1 MVAGSPVGD
10 GPKEFDERASLASL
24 QHQEGRL
31 GRGWQ
36 LTQRYGQARAKPTA
50 DAPAAGAGPEA
61 LLSALA
67 DMAVPLFSD
76 WCAVDLADGRGELHR
91 LVIRHRGC
99 TASDP
104 ADLPD
109 ESCSASLASRVPTLS
124 QIAERVIANGRSEV
138 WPVVDGERLP
148 WCVVVGLWV
157 DERPFAAVTFAVDEP
172 HPGYELSEIVA
183 AEEVSWGTAN
193 AVERMLLHRD
203 ARDAIRRSQRIA
215 SQLHQLIA
223 ASMTVAGLGSEQ
235 EILVSLAGSTRS
247 VFDADTA
254 IVSLESGS
262 AAPLCG
268 VAQRGQK
275 AHSQGSGDYPGWDGF
290 PVSRTGT
297 TATWLEDGWLVAPIV
312 EDRDRTRGVVGIRR
326 EANSEFGA
334 EEMEV
339 LTLLAQIASRA
350 LSATELSR
358 TIQHNEARW
367 RVLVE
372 SAPVGIV
379 EVDTEGGVRWWN
391 RAAGKIFAWP
401 EYSDSPID
409 TGPVDTGPAFPEA
422 AVPRLEVLWSDVL
435 RGAFAGSR
443 DFVDVE
449 IEGRRRDLTAS
460 AVLLPSADDEAR
472 SILTLVD
479 DVTDHRELKAELR
492 HAHQMEIRGQ
502 VASSV
507 AHDFNNLL
515 TLISGYAEMLS
526 QNLESDDRALQMV
539 MDIQTT
545 ASRASSLTEQLQAI
559 GRTKAPEPVV
569 LSPVAAIQ
577 SNAEVIERIVGVD
590 VEVVWSLDEHPRN
603 VRVDADQ
610 FEQMILN
617 LTLNARDA
625 MPEGGRLRI
634 AVDSSQV
641 GEGQVSIL
649 HVEPGSYV
657 RISIEDDGSGMDE
670 ETRQHCFD
678 PLFTTKGP
686 FAGTGLGLASARRL
700 VEQSGGSISCRSEL
714 GVGTTFE
721 ILLPTVDEP
730 ANDESPLA
738 HAVRAPGSAT
748 VLLAADD
755 EGLRQFMN
763 RVLERNGYRV
773 IEADSAERALELMTG
788 RTDGIDLL
796 VSDVIMGPVTGPE
809 LAAALQHA
817 NPALRVLMTSGSA
830 DATVIKDLSAGSAA
844 FLAKPF
850 KPSELIDQVHE
861 LLSRVEPHPNGAK
874 GAARRDVPDAPTT
887 ST

>member
-1 MVAGSPVGD
+1 MTSGAQDGGGPQSPSRQ
-10 GPKEFDERASLASL
+10 PALADL
-24 QHQEGRL
+24 EDQEGRT

-36 LTQRYGQARAKPTA
+36 FTQRYAAARAKPG
-50 DAPAAGAGPEA
+50 DAYSEPGTSSDTF
-61 LLSALA
+61 LVALA

-76 WCAVDLADGRGELHR
+76 WCAVDLADTSGELRR
-91 LVIRHRGC
+91 LVVRHRGC
-99 TASDP
+99 TSSNS
-104 ADLPD
+104 ADRHNGSCD
-109 ESCSASLASRVPTLS
+109 ESLAKTVPNLSLIT
-124 QIAERVIANGRSEV
+124 ERVIANGRSEV
-138 WPVVDGERLP
+138 WPDTDDGLRP
-148 WCVVVGLWV
+148 QCVVVSLWV
-157 DERPFAAVTFAVDEP
+157 NERPFAAVTFALDET

-183 AEEVSWGTAN
+183 AEEVSWATAN
-193 AVERMLLHRD
+193 AIERFLLHRD
-203 ARDAIRRSQRIA
+203 ARDAIHGSQRIA

-223 ASMTVAGLGSEQ
+223 ASMTVAGLGSER
-235 EILVSLAGSTRS
+235 EILVSLAASTRS
-247 VFDADTA
+247 VFDANTA

-268 VAQRGQK
+268 VARRGEK
-275 AHSQGSGDYPGWDGF
+275 AHSQGHLNDAGASGF
-290 PVSRTGT
+290 PASRAGAAT
-297 TATWLEDGWLVAPIV
+297 TWLEDGWLVAPIV
-312 EDRDRTRGVVGIRR
+312 EDRDRTRGVVAIRR
-326 EANSEFGA
+326 EANSDFGA
-334 EEMEV
+334 EEIEV
-339 LTLLAQIASRA
+339 LTLLAQITSRA

-358 TIQHNEARW
+358 TIQQNEARW

-391 RAAGKIFAWP
+391 RAAGKIFAWAA
-401 EYSDSPID
+401 YSDSPVNPDSPIN
-409 TGPVDTGPAFPEA
+409 TGPVFPET
-422 AVPRLEVLWSDVL
+422 AVNRLEVLWSDVL

-449 IEGRRRDLTAS
+449 IGGRRRDLTAS
-460 AVLLPSADDEAR
+460 AVLLPSAEGESR

-526 QNLESDDRALQMV
+526 QNLERDEHALQLV
-539 MDIQTT
+539 MDIQST

-590 VEVVWSLDEHPRN
+590 VEVVWSLDEQPRN

-617 LTLNARDA
+617 LALNARDA
-625 MPEGGRLRI
+625 MPEGGHLSI
-634 AVDSSQV
+634 AVAPVQV
-641 GEGQVSIL
+641 GEEQATVL
-649 HVEPGSYV
+649 NVEPGNYV
-657 RISIEDDGSGMDE
+657 LISVEDNGVGMDE
-670 ETRQHCFD
+670 DTLQHCFD

-700 VEQSGGSISCRSEL
+700 VEQSGGSISCRSQFDL
-714 GVGTTFE
+714 GTTFE
-721 ILLPTVDEP
+721 ILLPIVDEP
-730 ANDESPLA
+730 ANDDSPLIHPA
-738 HAVRAPGSAT
+738 GARGSAT
-748 VLLAADD
+748 VLVAEDD
-755 EGLRQFMN
+755 EGLRRLMS

-773 IEADSAERALELMTG
+773 IEADSAEQALEVTSG
-788 RTDGIDLL
+788 HADSIDLL
-796 VSDVIMGPVTGPE
+796 LSDVVMGPLSGPE
-809 LAAALQHA
+809 LAAALQIA
-817 NPALRVLMTSGSA
+817 NPALRVLLTSGSA

-850 KPSELIDQVHE
+850 KPSELINRVHE
-861 LLSRVEPHPNGAK
+861 LLSRVQPRPEGAE
-874 GAARRDVPDAPTT
+874 AITDDR
-887 ST
+887 S

>member
-1 MVAGSPVGD
+1 MTPGD
-10 GPKEFDERASLASL
+10 REQTDPQAIDRQLTLASL
-24 QHQEGRL
+24 QDQEGRL

-36 LTQRYGQARAKPTA
+36 FTQRFAAARAKQGA
-50 DAPAAGAGPEA
+50 AESAPPSGTDE
-61 LLSALA
+61 LLVALA

-76 WCAVDLADGRGELHR
+76 WCCVNVVEGDGDLRR
-91 LVIRHRGC
+91 LIVRHRGC
-99 TASDP
+99 V
-104 ADLPD
+104 ADRAEQPNG
-109 ESCSASLASRVPTLS
+109 SCVASLVERVPQLTPM
-124 QIAERVIANGRSEV
+124 AKRVLANGRSEV
-138 WPVVDGERLP
+138 WPNSDDQRP
-148 WCVVVGLWV
+148 WCIVVGLWV
-157 DERPFAAVTFAVDEP
+157 NERPFATVTFAVDET

-193 AVERMLLHRD
+193 AIERFLLHRD
-203 ARDAIRRSQRIA
+203 AHDAIRQSQRIA
-215 SQLHQLIA
+215 RQLHQLIA
-223 ASMTVAGLGSEQ
+223 ASMTVTGLENEQ
-235 EILVSLAGSTRS
+235 AILVSLAGSTRS

-268 VAQRGQK
+268 VARRGKK
-275 AHSQGSGDYPGWDGF
+275 ACSLGPGDDAEPDEF
-290 PVSRTGT
+290 PASRAGT
-297 TATWLEDGWLVAPIV
+297 TATWLENGWLVAPIL
-312 EDRDRTRGVVGIRR
+312 EERDHTRGVVAIRR
-326 EANSEFGA
+326 ETNAGFGA

-358 TIQHNEARW
+358 TIKQNEARW

-379 EVDTEGGVRWWN
+379 EVDPDGGVRWWN
-391 RAAGKIFAWP
+391 RAAGKIFAWSS
-401 EYSDSPID
+401 YSDSPINRV
-409 TGPVDTGPAFPEA
+409 PEFPEA
-422 AVPRLEVLWSDVL
+422 AVARLEVLWSDVL

-449 IEGRRRDLTAS
+449 IGGRRRDLTAS
-460 AVLLPSADDEAR
+460 AVLLPSADGDAR

-526 QNLESDDRALQMV
+526 QNLQSDDHSLQMV

-545 ASRASSLTEQLQAI
+545 ASRASSLTEQLQTI
-559 GRTKAPEPVV
+559 GRTKAPEPIV

-590 VEVVWSLDEHPRN
+590 VEVVWSLDERAGN

-617 LTLNARDA
+617 LALNARDA
-625 MPEGGRLRI
+625 MPEGGRLSI
-634 AVDSSQV
+634 AVDSTQV
-641 GEGQVSIL
+641 EGAQAAAL
-649 HVEPGSYV
+649 NVEPGEFI
-657 RISIEDDGSGMDE
+657 RISIEDNGSGMDE
-670 ETRQHCFD
+670 ETRLHCFD

-686 FAGTGLGLASARRL
+686 FEGTGLGLASARRL

-714 GVGTTFE
+714 GVGTTFT
-721 ILLPTVDEP
+721 ILLPVVDEV
-730 ANDESPLA
+730 ASDDSPLA
-738 HAVRAPGSAT
+738 HAVRARGSAT
-748 VLLAADD
+748 VLLAEDD
-755 EGLRQFMN
+755 EGLRRLMVQ
-763 RVLERNGYRV
+763 VLERNGYRV
-773 IEADSAERALELMTG
+773 IEADSAERALELAE

-796 VSDVIMGPVTGPE
+796 VSDVVMGPLSGPE
-809 LAAALQHA
+809 LAVALQGA

-830 DATVIKDLSAGSAA
+830 DETVIAGLSVGSAA

-850 KPSELIDQVHE
+850 KPSELIDRVHE
-861 LLSRVEPHPNGAK
+861 LLSRAEPRPKRA
-874 GAARRDVPDAPTT
+874 VPDAPTK
-887 ST
+887 SA